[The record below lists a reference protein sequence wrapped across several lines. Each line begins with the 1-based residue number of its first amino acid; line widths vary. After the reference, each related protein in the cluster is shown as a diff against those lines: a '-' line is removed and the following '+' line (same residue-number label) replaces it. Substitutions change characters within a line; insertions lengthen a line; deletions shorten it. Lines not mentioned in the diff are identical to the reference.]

1 MKKKML
7 KNLSFTQSL
16 LVALLFSV
24 IIMLSSCYP
33 NDNLS
38 ISETDIVMVG
48 YYDSVDFTTLKTY
61 YMSDTVYPVRDDTSD
76 HSLIKSNDLI
86 INTIAAN
93 MTAYGYTRVTDTTE
107 ATPDVRVSSAAIS
120 VTTVSVGWWYPYY
133 PGWGWGWGY
142 WKKSSTRGADYYY
155 PGYPGYYPPGY
166 GWGYPYY
173 SSYTT
178 GTLLIEMA
186 DPNDYRVVD
195 NDTVTPIYWNGA
207 VNGVLSSGSD
217 DNRIKGGINKAF
229 ELSPEIKTN

>member
-1 MKKKML
+1 ML
-7 KNLSFTQSL
+7 KKLSLIQTL
-16 LVALLFSV
+16 LVTLISFVV
-24 IIMLSSCYP
+24 ISLSSCYP

-38 ISETDIVMVG
+38 VSETDIVMAS

-76 HSLIKSNDLI
+76 HSLVKYNDDI
-86 INTIAAN
+86 IATIATNMAN
-93 MTAYGYTRVTDTTE
+93 AGYTRVFEDHPTK
-107 ATPDVRVSSAAIS
+107 PDIRISSAAIS

-142 WKKSSTRGADYYY
+142 WKKSSREVDYYY

-166 GWGYPYY
+166 WWGYPTYT
-173 SSYTT
+173 SYTT

-186 DPNDYRVVD
+186 DPDDYRVIG
-195 NDTVTPIYWNGA
+195 NDTVTPIYWASG
-207 VNGVLSSGSD
+207 VTGVLSSGSD
-217 DNRIKGGINKAF
+217 KNRVTAGIDKAF